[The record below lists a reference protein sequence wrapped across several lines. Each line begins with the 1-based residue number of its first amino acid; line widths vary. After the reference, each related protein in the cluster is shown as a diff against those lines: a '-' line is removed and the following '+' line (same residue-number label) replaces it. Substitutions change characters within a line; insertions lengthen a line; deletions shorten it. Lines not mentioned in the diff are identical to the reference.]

1 MAERTDGQTSGGL
14 GTLTKELPTD
24 RLMEEAQNLLAALG
38 ERAVANMTDKVED
51 LAHGGGLGGGLKGKL
66 ALAGGKHLLSQG
78 ASQLKSAVGGGI
90 SQAKDKVKQTLS
102 GALGGGDK
110 KHKKLKVVN
119 IVEQIDVGL
128 PVSDVYNQWTQFEDF
143 PTFMKKVEDVEQESE
158 TETNWKAQI
167 FLSHRKWKATVIE
180 QVPDE
185 LIVWESKGD
194 KGHVDGTV
202 TFHEVGPHLTRI
214 LLVLQ
219 YHPQGMFEQTGNIWR
234 AQGRRAR
241 LELKHFRRHAMSQV
255 LLHPEEVEGWRGE
268 VRDGEVVR
276 SDEEVRDEEAADE
289 EEQGEEQPKD
299 EFEEA
304 EEEEPRDEEEEE
316 EEEEPEAEEEEE
328 EEEEPRDE
336 KEEEEEEEP
345 EAEEEEPA
353 GHRRRQSSAKAG

>member
-1 MAERTDGQTSGGL
+1 MTERLGDQTSGGL

-24 RLMEEAQNLLAALG
+24 RLLAEAQNLLAALG
-38 ERAVANMTDKVED
+38 ERAVANMTDKVQD
-51 LAHGGGLGGGLKGKL
+51 LAHGGGLGGGLKAKL

-78 ASQLKSAVGGGI
+78 ASRLKSVVGSGI
-90 SQAKDKVKQTLS
+90 SQAKEKVKE
-102 GALGGGDK
+102 ALGGGDK

-128 PVSDVYNQWTQFEDF
+128 PVSDAYNQWTQFEDF
-143 PTFMKKVEDVEQESE
+143 PNFMKKVEDVGRESE

-167 FLSHRKWKATVIE
+167 FLSHRKWKATVIK

-194 KGHVDGTV
+194 KGHVDGAV

-219 YHPQGMFEQTGNIWR
+219 YHPQGMFERTGNLWR

-255 LLHPEEVEGWRGE
+255 LLHPEEVGGWRGE

-289 EEQGEEQPKD
+289 EEQGEEQPED

-304 EEEEPRDEEEEE
+304 E
-316 EEEEPEAEEEEE
+316 EEEEE

-336 KEEEEEEEP
+336 EEEEP
-345 EAEEEEPA
+345 EVEEEERA
-353 GHRRRQSSAKAG
+353 SHRRRQSSAKAR

>member
-1 MAERTDGQTSGGL
+1 MTDRSDGQNSGGL

-24 RLMEEAQNLLAALG
+24 RFLEEAQNLLAALG
-38 ERAVANMTDKVED
+38 ERAVTNVTDKVQD
-51 LAHGGGLGGGLKGKL
+51 LAHGGGLDGGLKAKM

-78 ASQLKSAVGGGI
+78 TSQVKSAVGDGI
-90 SQAKDKVKQTLS
+90 SQTKDKVKETLS
-102 GALGGGDK
+102 GGPGDGDGDK
-110 KHKKLKVVN
+110 KNKKLKVVN

-128 PVSDVYNQWTQFEDF
+128 AVSDAYNQWTQFEDF
-143 PTFMKKVEDVEQESE
+143 PTFMKKVENVEQESE

-185 LIVWESKGD
+185 LIIWESTGD
-194 KGHVDGTV
+194 KGHVDGAV

-219 YHPQGMFEQTGNIWR
+219 YYPQGMFERTGNLWR

-255 LLHPEEVEGWRGE
+255 LLHPEEVQGWRGE
-268 VRDGEVVR
+268 VHDGEVVR
-276 SDEEVRDEEAADE
+276 TDEEVRDE
-289 EEQGEEQPKD
+289 EEQGEEQPED

-304 EEEEPRDEEEEE
+304 EEEEEEPRNEEEEE
-316 EEEEPEAEEEEE
+316 EVEDPGEEEPEEEEPEAEEE
-328 EEEEPRDE
+328 
-336 KEEEEEEEP
+336 K
-345 EAEEEEPA
+345 PA
-353 GHRRRQSSAKAG
+353 SHRRRRSAAEAR